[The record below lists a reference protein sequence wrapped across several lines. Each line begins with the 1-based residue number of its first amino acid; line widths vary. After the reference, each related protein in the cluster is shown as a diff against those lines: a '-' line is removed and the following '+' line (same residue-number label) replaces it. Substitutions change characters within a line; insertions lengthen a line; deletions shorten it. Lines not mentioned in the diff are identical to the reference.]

1 VFVRPEA
8 EGGLALPHGTFGLDV
23 LALAG
28 QLRFVEQQS
37 MREIHRSLRARAVDL
52 APRTVTGLAHR
63 YAAMLVVSL
72 AESTQPAHRL
82 LLRDRLVLALDGV
95 QPEAGRP
102 VLWVLRDAISGRVFL
117 ARSLARAQAAD
128 LAAWVSEVAA
138 AVRVPIEA
146 VLCTGPLASS
156 PPGGG
161 IMAAGGAAGHRGL

>member
-1 VFVRPEA
+1 
-8 EGGLALPHGTFGLDV
+8 V

-52 APRTVTGLAHR
+52 APRTVMGLAHR
-63 YAAMLVVSL
+63 YEAMLALLV
-72 AESTQPAHRL
+72 AEPAQPAHRL

-102 VLWVLRDAISGRVFL
+102 VLWVLRDALSGRVFL
-117 ARSLARAQAAD
+117 ARSLARARAAD

-138 AVRVPIEA
+138 AVQVPIEA
-146 VLCTGPLASS
+146 VLCTGPLPGS
-156 PPGGG
+156 PLGGG
-161 IMAAGGAAGHRGL
+161 IMAARGAVGDRGLCGTTRPAAVPS